1 MMNRKGDNMTRLSFR
16 GLAVGCLLVL
26 AGCGGDSGGVPG
38 GQAGGTTG
46 GSSDSFTALV
56 SQIASMS
63 PEDTEPADVDRIA
76 ASQPEEA
83 EPAAL

>member
-1 MMNRKGDNMTRLSFR
+1 MNGKGDNMVRLSLR
-16 GLAVGCLLVL
+16 GLAVGCLLAL
-26 AGCGGDSGGVPG
+26 AGCGGDGGGVPG

-46 GSSDSFTALV
+46 GSSDSFTSLV
-56 SQIASMS
+56 SQIASTS

-76 ASQPEEA
+76 ATQPEEA